1 MRMWDEPYGD
11 RCTEL
16 VCIGRKLD
24 HEAARTQLEACL
36 LTAEEMATDLSKL
49 HQANVTADMMEHD
62 SGPEAAPSSHP
73 SLSMY
78 PTLDVGDQL
87 AVEKVKESE
96 APTPVPAPVTMVD
109 EAGLAARIL
118 RRMFR

>member
-1 MRMWDEPYGD
+1 MWDEPYGD
-11 RCTEL
+11 RRTEL

-49 HQANVTADMMEHD
+49 HQANVTADML
-62 SGPEAAPSSHP
+62 PAAPRLLRLHP
-73 SLSMY
+73 
-78 PTLDVGDQL
+78 PPL
-87 AVEKVKESE
+87 AVEAAKESE
-96 APTPVPAPVTMVD
+96 APESEAPTPVTMVD

-118 RRMFR
+118 RWMFR